1 MIRDV
6 CVLNTSLFKSCPDF
20 ILSCLPLLL
29 ITSCLLN
36 VIQHLSHTTTSSIKL
51 WSLTSQHCLYT
62 FTHHSGSVWA
72 LHSTHPSLEIF
83 YSGHKS
89 GPAARVDVEGSAHM
103 FEAEC
108 ALICQGVAP
117 PAEGVTKLVALDD
130 SLVWTASGNSGLR
143 RWRASS
149 RRAVRVAAL
158 VESPTSATSR
168 TTSPRRFS
176 VAPTGDHDPSSLTC
190 PRLRPYTDI
199 PAMQAR

>member
-1 MIRDV
+1 MYLRTQSHMCIA
-6 CVLNTSLFKSCPDF
+6 
-20 ILSCLPLLL
+20 L
-29 ITSCLLN
+29 ITSYHITHYISSWSPIPSHEVTEKSHHVIRTVTGFCL
-36 VIQHLSHTTTSSIKL
+36 S
-51 WSLTSQHCLYT
+51 
-62 FTHHSGSVWA
+62 
-72 LHSTHPSLEIF
+72 
-83 YSGHKS
+83 YSGDKS
-89 GPAARVDVEGSAHM
+89 GPAARVDVEGCAHM

-130 SLVWTASGNSGLR
+130 SLVWTASGNSSLR
-143 RWRASS
+143 RWRALS

-168 TTSPRRFS
+168 TTSPRRSS
-176 VAPTGDHDPSSLTC
+176 VAPTSDHDPSSLTC